1 MSQEVHGGIIQKQ
14 LQMNITKKYL
24 KIYIYIYI
32 YPEERQKTI
41 DNMKIV

>member
-41 DNMKIV
+41 DNMKMV

>member
-1 MSQEVHGGIIQKQ
+1 MSQEVHGRIIQKQ

>member
-24 KIYIYIYI
+24 KIYIYIYL
-32 YPEERQKTI
+32 PRRKTK
-41 DNMKIV
+41 NY

>member
-32 YPEERQKTI
+32 FTQKKDKKLLI
-41 DNMKIV
+41 I

>member
-32 YPEERQKTI
+32 YIYLPKRKTK
-41 DNMKIV
+41 NY

>member
-32 YPEERQKTI
+32 YIFTQKKDKKLLI
-41 DNMKIV
+41 I

>member
-24 KIYIYIYI
+24 KIYIYMYI